1 MSSSGDRNAGWPLNF
16 QRSARDWPPSVRL
29 WGNKAGQDR
38 DRRRMGRGT
47 LSKNWRWAGPATPS
61 QVVSLQRCRPPPSTF
76 ARLSLYLPT

>member
-38 DRRRMGRGT
+38 DRRRMGGGHA
-47 LSKNWRWAGPATPS
+47 K
-61 QVVSLQRCRPPPSTF
+61 
-76 ARLSLYLPT
+76 